1 METRNKKELIPLILA
16 FMSAAIAFNLIT
28 EVGLYCGMIL
38 GVLVGVSGAT
48 YGWIYA
54 NSHGRNALVFFGVV
68 ACILLAIFES
78 TILLISYLF
87 DTAY

>member
-1 METRNKKELIPLILA
+1 M
-16 FMSAAIAFNLIT
+16 AIAFNLIT
-28 EVGLYCGMIL
+28 VVGIYFGMLL
-38 GVLVGVSGAT
+38 GVLVGVTGAT

-54 NSHGRNALVFFGVV
+54 NYHGRNALVFLGVV

-78 TILLISYLF
+78 TIFLISYLF